1 MWPACGSE
9 GVRCRALVGASD
21 VAEGAALDAVGRPCL
36 FPIRCVRSERKRHGN
51 EGERE
56 RDRERP
62 QGERERGSL
71 VKRCSF
77 VPFASSVSSREERGI
92 DSGEGERETE

>member
-1 MWPACGSE
+1 
-9 GVRCRALVGASD
+9 
-21 VAEGAALDAVGRPCL
+21 
-36 FPIRCVRSERKRHGN
+36 VRSERKRHGN

-62 QGERERGSL
+62 QGERERERGSL